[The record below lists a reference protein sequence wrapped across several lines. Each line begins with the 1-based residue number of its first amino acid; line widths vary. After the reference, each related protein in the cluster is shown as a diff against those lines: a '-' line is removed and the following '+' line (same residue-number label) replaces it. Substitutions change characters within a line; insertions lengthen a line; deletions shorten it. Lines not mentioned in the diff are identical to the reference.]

1 MNLSI
6 IEISHD
12 MKFFLDGKRNIMM
25 DQITKIKSNQIQ
37 PVYFAF
43 GTESFF
49 QEQLKKID

>member
-1 MNLSI
+1 
-6 IEISHD
+6 
-12 MKFFLDGKRNIMM
+12 MM

-49 QEQLKKID
+49 QEQLKKSTDKNSIRWR